1 MTYRIS
7 RRFFLTSVASFS
19 ALPACA
25 NAPDRSV
32 RPKARGAGF
41 HKKAVNG
48 AEALV
53 EKAELDGKVTFSVV
67 DAKSGLVLEQ
77 RAAQTGLPP
86 ASVAKAL
93 TACYALTVLGPGHQ
107 FVTRLIATGGI
118 SGGIVQGDLVLAGGG
133 DPTLD
138 TDALAGLAARLK
150 AAGITAVKGRFL
162 VWGGALPYT
171 RGIDREQPDH
181 VGYNP
186 AVSGLNLN
194 YNRVHF
200 EWRKGGSDWTVTMD
214 ARSEKYRP
222 DVRMARMA
230 IVSRNAPIY
239 TYKDAG
245 QRDDWT
251 VASGALGK
259 GGARWLPVRKP
270 ELYAGEVF
278 QTFAGAQ
285 GIRLPAPKV
294 TKSLPDGAEV
304 ARHQS
309 KPLRIVLRDMLKYS
323 TNITAEVV
331 GMTAT
336 TKQSGRP
343 ATLRAS
349 ASAMN
354 RWAKDALGMHNVAMV
369 DHSGLGDASRMT
381 AADMTTALISAH
393 RKLGI
398 KAILKDIPMRDAKRK
413 VIKGHPVKVHAKT
426 GTLNFVSGLAG
437 FIDARDGTE
446 LAFAIFCADIPRR
459 SRLTRA
465 ERERPSGAKG
475 WNIRAKVL
483 QQGLIDRWS
492 VLYGS

>member
-7 RRFFLTSVASFS
+7 RRFFLTSAASFA

-25 NAPDRSV
+25 NAPDRSL
-32 RPKARGAGF
+32 RPEARGAGF

-53 EKAELDGKVTFSVV
+53 EKAELGGKVAFSVV
-67 DAKSGLVLEQ
+67 DAQSGLVLEQ
-77 RAAQTGLPP
+77 REAQTGLPP

-93 TACYALTVLGPGHQ
+93 TACYALTVLGPGHH
-107 FVTRLIATGGI
+107 FVTRLIATGGV
-118 SGGIVQGDLVLAGGG
+118 SGGVVQGDLVLAGGG

-150 AAGITAVKGRFL
+150 AAGVTGVKGRFL
-162 VWGGALPYT
+162 VWGGALPFV

-200 EWRKGGSDWTVTMD
+200 EWRKAGSGWNVTLD

-222 DVRMARMA
+222 DVRMARME
-230 IVSRNAPIY
+230 IVSRNVPIY

-245 QRDDWT
+245 GRDDWT

-285 GIRLPAPKV
+285 GLRLPAPKLAQ
-294 TKSLPDGAEV
+294 SLPDGAEL
-304 ARHQS
+304 ARHES
-309 KPLRIVLRDMLKYS
+309 EPLRIVLRDMLKYS
-323 TNITAEVV
+323 TNITAEAV

-336 TKQSGRP
+336 IKRTGRP

-349 ASAMN
+349 ANEMN
-354 RWAKDALGMHNVAMV
+354 RWAKETLGMHDVALV

-381 AADMTTALISAH
+381 ATDMTTALISAH
-393 RKLGI
+393 RRMGI

-413 VIKGHPVKVHAKT
+413 VIKDHPVKVHAKT

-437 FIDARDGTE
+437 FIDATDGTE
-446 LAFAIFCADIPRR
+446 MAFAIFCADIPRR
-459 SRLTRA
+459 NKLTLA
-465 ERERPSGAKG
+465 ERERPDGAKG
-475 WNIRAKVL
+475 WNTRAKVL
-483 QQGLIDRWS
+483 QQDLIDRWS